1 MDCKAAGATPAEL
14 IAARYAIP
22 ADLGGAPTTSMST
35 WPDARDLRLKG
46 DGPRKLKKAGYSALE
61 LHAAGYKTD
70 ELTRLFPLKELKEC
84 DDYGVR
90 AAMLTGA
97 SARDVLRANF
107 GADAWQATN
116 FDHDMFRRSGLNV
129 GFCIGIGLSGKE
141 IRATGFSVSDW
152 RDAGLV
158 HFKSEK
164 PFDLFDEPVY
174 RVGVAGA
181 SRRPIIDT
189 TMHQANKDDVLATSV
204 CVSQKFKDVKT
215 GVMVTVDFYCLAN
228 GRGWLTSG
236 MPTNPGKEAKDL
248 NMEFSI
254 ATRLGY
260 DCLTVRGAGY
270 TLDEIKA
277 AKFAASDCRG
287 AEFTIS
293 ELKGA
298 GYTAKQTKA
307 AGFNIRDH
315 KAAGFSAIDVL
326 KADFDLRHVRSAD
339 YSVHEVKDAG
349 GKGPSNRA
357 SRRPRALTLCVPA
370 QVTGLMSSAMPATLP
385 PKCATPGS
393 HCGSS
398 ERTANTTARR

>member
-97 SARDVLRANF
+97 SARDVLRAKF
-107 GADAWQATN
+107 GTDAWQATN

-129 GFCIGIGLSGKE
+129 GFCVEIGLSGKE
-141 IRATGFSVSDW
+141 IRETGFSVSDW
-152 RDAGLV
+152 RDAGLAQYNA
-158 HFKSEK
+158 KK

-174 RVGVAGA
+174 RVGVSGI
-181 SRRPIIDT
+181 SRRPIADT
-189 TMHQANKDDVLATSV
+189 TTNQMNTGEVLATSV
-204 CVSQKFKDVKT
+204 CVSQKFKDIIS
-215 GVMVTVDFYCLAN
+215 GVMVAIDFYSLAD
-228 GRGWLTSG
+228 GRGWLTAG
-236 MPTNPGKEAKDL
+236 MPTNPGKKTKDL
-248 NMEFSI
+248 KMEFTI
-254 ATRLGY
+254 RTNLGY

-277 AKFAASDCRG
+277 AKFTATDCRG
-287 AEFTIS
+287 AEFTIFD
-293 ELKGA
+293 LKGA
-298 GYTAKQTKA
+298 GYTAKQTKD
-307 AGFNIRDH
+307 AGFNIGDH
-315 KAAGFSAIDVL
+315 KAAEFSAIEVRR
-326 KADFDLRHVRSAD
+326 AGFDLAQARRAD
-339 YSVHEVKDAG
+339 YSVHEVQDAG
-349 GKGPSNRA
+349 VGGRVGPRVAPSPR
-357 SRRPRALTLCVPA
+357 SRCA
-370 QVTGLMSSAMPATLP
+370 P
-385 PKCATPGS
+385 PLRLQ
-393 HCGSS
+393 H
-398 ERTANTTARR
+398 